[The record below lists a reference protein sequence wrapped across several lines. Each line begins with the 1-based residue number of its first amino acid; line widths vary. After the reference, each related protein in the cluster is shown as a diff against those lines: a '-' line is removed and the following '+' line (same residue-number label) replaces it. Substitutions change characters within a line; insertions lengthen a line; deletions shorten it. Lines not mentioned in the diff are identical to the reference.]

1 MTDRVTDRVTARR
14 AAADA
19 SRAAVRGG
27 ARAGLV
33 VRAVFYLLLTYLTIR
48 IATIGGGGQ
57 VDANGALRI
66 VGTSVFDSVV
76 LGFAAA
82 GFAVFGLVR
91 LRAAQTDRS
100 EPRLRR
106 ATTALQGLAS
116 LVVAWIPLSFALGDD
131 ATGSEQSQRRSTTEL
146 LGLPGGR
153 VIVVVIGLVVLGWAA
168 WQVRGA
174 VRGDHEDGLMIDGS
188 RPRVQQA
195 VRIVAASGLV
205 ARAVVIAPIG
215 VLLVVAGATYDA
227 AHEHGLDGELL
238 ALTHH
243 TWGSAVLA
251 LVVLGLL
258 DFAAYA
264 LIEARYRRVDRAA

>member
-1 MTDRVTDRVTARR
+1 VTGTVTTQD

-19 SRAAVRGG
+19 GRAAIRGG

-33 VRAVFYLLLTYLTIR
+33 VRAVFYLLLTYLTVR
-48 IATIGGGGQ
+48 VATIGGGGQ

-66 VGTSVFDSVV
+66 IGTSVLDSVV

-91 LRAAQTDRS
+91 LHAAWNDRA

-106 ATTALQGLAS
+106 STTALQGFAS

-131 ATGSEQSQRRSTTEL
+131 ATGSEQSQRHSTQEL

-153 VIVVVIGLVVLGWAA
+153 VIVVVVGLIVLGWTG
-168 WQVRGA
+168 WQIRGA
-174 VRGDHEDGLMIDGS
+174 LRRDHEDGLMIDGS
-188 RPRVQQA
+188 RPWVQRT
-195 VRIVAASGLV
+195 VKIVAASGLL
-205 ARAVVIAPIG
+205 ARALVIAPIG
-215 VLLVVAGATYDA
+215 VLLVVAGVTYDA
-227 AHEHGLDGELL
+227 AHERGLDGELL
-238 ALTHH
+238 ALSHH
-243 TWGSAVLA
+243 TWGSAALA
-251 LVVLGLL
+251 LVALGLL